1 VFSWTDLMN
10 KNNNELLNNLGNFIN
25 RSLAFCEKNLASEL
39 REMRLEQQDYIF
51 MAKVNKELKEYDDN
65 LNKIK

>member
-1 VFSWTDLMN
+1 MN

-39 REMRLEQQDYIF
+39 REMYLEQQDYIF
-51 MAKVNKELKEYDDN
+51 MVNVNKELKEYDDN

>member
-1 VFSWTDLMN
+1 MFSWTDLMN

>member
-1 VFSWTDLMN
+1 MN

-25 RSLAFCEKNLASEL
+25 RSLAFCEKNLNSEI
-39 REMRLEQQDYIF
+39 REMKLEKQDYIF
-51 MAKVNKELKEYDDN
+51 MAKINKELKEYDYN

>member
-1 VFSWTDLMN
+1 MN